1 MFNYILFSHV
11 YKEINA
17 TVDNISKEGVQLEAG
32 VWLVMES
39 KDGQVVEVKN
49 KFIILTILLEMSL
62 K

>member
-1 MFNYILFSHV
+1 MFSHV